1 MNDFTL
7 ESTLERMPDI
17 WTSAGLDWRIE
28 LLRRCGM
35 AEHAAGMALT
45 KWERIPQ
52 GAQELLAER
61 HFDIMCERL
70 LKDVMAA
77 TVDTHA
83 NDASLC
89 GYDYHNQAWVEDG
102 KYVACGHGTPCD
114 CFGTR
119 HAGEPIKANADIH

>member
-1 MNDFTL
+1 MNEFKL

-28 LLRRCGM
+28 LLRRCGV
-35 AEHAAGMALT
+35 AGWIVVSMALT

-52 GAQELLAER
+52 GTQQLLAER
-61 HFDIMCERL
+61 LLETQHERL
-70 LKDVMAA
+70 LMDVMAA
-77 TVDTHA
+77 TDG
-83 NDASLC
+83 
-89 GYDYHNQAWVEDG
+89 GYDYHNQAWVVDG

-119 HAGEPIKANADIH
+119 HAGESVKANADIH